1 CARDPRD
8 LDQRRAAAV
17 GAMGF
22 GWDRLPCLCET
33 DDCDAATT
41 PPVGGVVI
49 HVIARHDTLDTT
61 NQPSDSEGPRGE
73 ADGSTDVEGS

>member
-1 CARDPRD
+1 
-8 LDQRRAAAV
+8 
-17 GAMGF
+17 
-22 GWDRLPCLCET
+22 
-33 DDCDAATT
+33 

-73 ADGSTDVEGS
+73 ADGSTDVEGSGDAEDADRPCDSEGPRDSGDGAESGAAA